1 MVNTGEKET
10 LAFFLDYLREC
21 VVAKAERLDDEALRR
36 STVPSGTSLLGLV
49 KHLTMAETFWFQHVF
64 AGTDVVVPESDLADA
79 DTAASVVAGYE
90 QACAAASEIVAAC
103 DDLDSLGVRTGT
115 RPVHLSLRWILVH
128 MIEETARHAGHAD
141 IIREQIDGQVGR

>member
-1 MVNTGEKET
+1 MINTGEKDT
-10 LAFFLDYLREC
+10 LGLFLDYLREC
-21 VVAKAERLDDEALRR
+21 MVAKAEGLDNESLRR

-49 KHLTMAETFWFQHVF
+49 KHLTMAETYWFQHVF
-64 AGTDVVVPESDLADA
+64 VGNDVRVPASDLEEG
-79 DTAASVVAGYE
+79 DTTASVVAGY
-90 QACAAASEIVAAC
+90 QSACRVANEIVAAC
-103 DDLDSLGVRTGT
+103 DDLDRPGVRTGT